1 MNNDM
6 LNHIYKLLGADPYHG
21 PMATSNGEAD
31 SGELLTQ
38 REDVRIRSGYS
49 QYDMRLASPPYW
61 PEALPDELKP
71 IFHDQ
76 HLPALLR
83 KQVD

>member
-1 MNNDM
+1 M

-21 PMATSNGEAD
+21 PMAERTRESDAAD
-31 SGELLTQ
+31 CRPDRMQEMANK
-38 REDVRIRSGYS
+38 RS
-49 QYDMRLASPPYW
+49 DF
-61 PEALPDELKP
+61 LPN
-71 IFHDQ
+71 DQ